1 MKMRKKVLMN
11 LLMAS
16 ILACLVMGCGSSET
30 KKEETSAKVEE
41 TTEDSEKIQ
50 DNQADIADNEETTDE
65 EIITDEPQEE
75 SEPEIEQRENTD
87 FRNACWGDSIEDVK
101 KYETEAEYVDEDEG
115 VLLYSDS
122 LLGTKVN
129 IVYVFENNKLYR
141 CAYMCTSEY
150 TTGGQYINAYN
161 SWLEALTEKYGEP
174 ADDSGMRTTES
185 QDLIDLAGE
194 SKALEYGYT
203 AYVSYWDMER
213 TNIKL
218 GLTSENFDVS
228 LNLYYTDASYKEDKT
243 SNF

>member
-1 MKMRKKVLMN
+1 MRKKVLMN

-101 KYETEAEYVDEDEG
+101 KYETEAE
-115 VLLYSDS
+115 LRR
-122 LLGTKVN
+122 K
-129 IVYVFENNKLYR
+129 
-141 CAYMCTSEY
+141 
-150 TTGGQYINAYN
+150 
-161 SWLEALTEKYGEP
+161 
-174 ADDSGMRTTES
+174 
-185 QDLIDLAGE
+185 
-194 SKALEYGYT
+194 
-203 AYVSYWDMER
+203 
-213 TNIKL
+213 IK
-218 GLTSENFDVS
+218 
-228 LNLYYTDASYKEDKT
+228 
-243 SNF
+243 